1 MNISNITNIITV
13 VINRKFVHIFLNR
26 NFSRISITTYFRYI
40 LKIKL
45 TLTVAI
51 NRLKLIVLST
61 PNKQITIIINVI

>member
-26 NFSRISITTYFRYI
+26 NFSTISITTYFRYI

>member
-26 NFSRISITTYFRYI
+26 NISRISITTYFRYI
-40 LKIKL
+40 LKTKL

>member
-1 MNISNITNIITV
+1 MNISNITDITTV

-40 LKIKL
+40 LKTKL

-51 NRLKLIVLST
+51 NRFKLIVLSS
-61 PNKQITIIINVI
+61 PNKEITIIINVI